1 MKTILIILMIILA
14 LVELWIWFR
23 LRERQLRLK
32 QRIEYVEA
40 REESAREAMKRN
52 GETAERL
59 DEKEKAL
66 NDRSVVVEKRNT
78 AAMMKWADNSEL
90 VRNIRDEIRGF
101 KKATQVIV
109 GYVVTDADR
118 QRYSDDKIPAVAK
131 SRIANKLGH
140 MILRMCPDALVR
152 KPYRGHEDAFVV
164 EVFVKSKLESLK

>member
-14 LVELWIWFR
+14 IVELWMYFR
-23 LRERQLRLK
+23 LHGRELRLE
-32 QRIEYVEA
+32 QRIKYVES

-90 VRNIRDEIRGF
+90 VRNIREEIRGF
-101 KKATQVIV
+101 KRATQVIV

-164 EVFVKSKLESLK
+164 EVFVKSKLENLK

>member
-1 MKTILIILMIILA
+1 MKTILIILVVVA

-59 DEKEKAL
+59 NEKEKAL
-66 NDRSVVVEKRNT
+66 NDRSAVVEKRNT

-90 VRNIRDEIRGF
+90 VRNIREEIRDF
-101 KKATQVIV
+101 KRATQVTV
-109 GYVVTDADR
+109 EYVVTDEDR
-118 QRYSDDKIPAVAK
+118 EKYSDDKIPAVVK

-140 MILRMCPDALVR
+140 RILRLCPDALVR
-152 KPYRGHEDAFVV
+152 KPFLGHEDAFVV
-164 EVFVKSKLESLK
+164 EVFVKSKLENLK

>member
-14 LVELWIWFR
+14 LVELWMYFR
-23 LRERQLRLK
+23 LHGREQRLE
-32 QRIEYVEA
+32 QRIKYVES
-40 REESAREAMKRN
+40 REESAREVMKRN
-52 GETAERL
+52 GLISARLTDKERAL
-59 DEKEKAL
+59 DR
-66 NDRSVVVEKRNT
+66 RSKVVEERNT

-90 VRNIRDEIRGF
+90 IRNIRDEIRGF

-140 MILRMCPDALVR
+140 MILGMCPDALVR

-164 EVFVKSKLESLK
+164 EVFVKSKLENLK